1 MAARSTVERRDKI
14 IQLLYNNGKARVDEL
29 SEKFQVTSVTI
40 RNDLDFLEQKGILYR
55 SHGGAILR
63 KNVYKDP
70 SIEEKQKLNQE
81 EKQRIVK
88 RAAQMIAENDNI
100 LLDSG
105 TTTTKIAHNLLEETR
120 LTIMTNAVNIALD
133 LAGNENVKVML
144 TGGVIRQVSNSLVGP
159 EAENT
164 IRNYYFDKLFLGV
177 DGLHL
182 EEGITTPN
190 PLEAQL
196 NRLMVSRA
204 NKVIVVAD
212 SSKFGKLSFSHIC
225 PIDAIDTIV
234 TDSGITSDVSEEI
247 NSMGINLIT
256 V

>member
-1 MAARSTVERRDKI
+1 MAARSTVERRDNI

-29 SEKFQVTSVTI
+29 SKKFDVTSVTI
-40 RNDLDFLEQKGILYR
+40 RNDLDFLERKGILYR

-70 SIEEKQKLNQE
+70 SLEEKQKLNQA
-81 EKQRIVK
+81 EKQRIGK
-88 RAAQMIAENDNI
+88 RAAQMIAENDTI

-105 TTTTKIAHNLLEETR
+105 TTTTKIAHNLKEKNR

-133 LAGNENVKVML
+133 LAGNESIKVML

-164 IRNYYFDKLFLGV
+164 IRNYFFDKLFLGV
-177 DGLHL
+177 DGLDL
-182 EEGITTPN
+182 KEGITTPN

-204 NKVIVVAD
+204 NQVIVVAD
-212 SSKFGKLSFSHIC
+212 SSKFGKLSFSHIS

-234 TDSGITSDVSEEI
+234 TDIGITPDIHDELEST
-247 NSMGINLIT
+247 GINVIT